1 MSSFQIPFKNRS
13 LNMYNIQFSPGHGG
27 NCLLFGVKLATRDNT
42 YYMSPF
48 DSFVIVLYVNI
59 SIFFLIAK
67 KKFLFRGDGVEMK
80 FL

>member
-1 MSSFQIPFKNRS
+1 
-13 LNMYNIQFSPGHGG
+13 MYNIQFAPGHGG
-27 NCLLFGVKLATRDNT
+27 NCLIFGVKHATRVNT
-42 YYMSPF
+42 CYMSPF

-59 SIFFLIAK
+59 SIFLLIAK

>member
-27 NCLLFGVKLATRDNT
+27 NCLLFSVKLATRDNT
-42 YYMSPF
+42 CYMSPF

-59 SIFFLIAK
+59 SIFLLIAK
-67 KKFLFRGDGVEMK
+67 KSSFSGEME
-80 FL
+80 